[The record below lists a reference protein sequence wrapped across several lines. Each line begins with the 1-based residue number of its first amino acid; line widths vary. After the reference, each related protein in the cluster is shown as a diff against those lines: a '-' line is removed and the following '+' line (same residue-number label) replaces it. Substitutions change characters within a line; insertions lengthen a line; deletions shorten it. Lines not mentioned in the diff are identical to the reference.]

1 MSTMSKLS
9 TANGSRILRMA
20 LAIAAIGALIP
31 AAYGEVAIPA
41 APAASPGLSPTP
53 PGAKPQMAGTTAT
66 TTATASATATA
77 TAAAMSP
84 PPKVVHRA
92 PRAKAMPAQAML
104 DTAGGH
110 ADVSRNMALAEG
122 KSTLMHLPFPVARV
136 SVGDPRIADVI
147 LLNTTDVY
155 LLGKSV
161 GTTNLIVWNRNNE
174 ASIIDLSVSIDSSLL
189 QARLS
194 TLLPNEKDLHVTVA
208 GDTLILSGM
217 VSDTVKADQA
227 MSLAN
232 AYAQRGS
239 RPATGTAAA
248 AGAGAAPA
256 PAAGGPADPSGGPA
270 PSPRVINL
278 MSIAAPQQ
286 VMLEVKVAEVS
297 KTLVD
302 QLGASLGI
310 NKTIGSWSYSLL
322 SSLLSNNPSGLSGAS
337 KNNFFNLDAQKRD
350 GLIKVL
356 AEPNIMAISGQEASF
371 LAGGKIF
378 IPVSQTNNGGTPT
391 ITLEEKEFGVAV
403 KFTPTVLEGGRIN
416 LKVSPEVSDL
426 NKEGIGITAT
436 GISTTAILPSFTT
449 RRATTTVQL
458 FDGQSFA
465 IGGLIKNN
473 VTSNIKALPGLGEV
487 PVLGALF
494 RSTDFQTD
502 RSELVFII
510 TPHLVKPLPADYKL
524 PTDEYIPPTRGD
536 VFLQGK
542 MEGRAPAPQPMPVPA
557 PASMPPQAAMPA
569 PVPPAMP
576 VATPALSNDDLP
588 QYRAVPK
595 ADAVTPSASIID
607 DLK

>member
-9 TANGSRILRMA
+9 TANGGRILRMA
-20 LAIAAIGALIP
+20 LAIAAIGALTP
-31 AAYGEVAIPA
+31 AAHGEAG
-41 APAASPGLSPTP
+41 APATSPGLSTTP
-53 PGAKPQMAGTTAT
+53 PGATPAPAAASAA
-66 TTATASATATA
+66 ATA
-77 TAAAMSP
+77 P
-84 PPKVVHRA
+84 PPKVARRA
-92 PRAKAMPAQAML
+92 PRVKPVAQQAML
-104 DTAGGH
+104 DTAGGRMEL
-110 ADVSRNMALAEG
+110 SRNMALAEG

-174 ASIIDLSVSIDSSLL
+174 ASIIDLSVSIDASLL

-194 TLLPNEKDLHVTVA
+194 ELLPNEKELRVTVA
-208 GDTLILSGM
+208 GDTLILSGV

-239 RPATGTAAA
+239 RPAAGAAV
-248 AGAGAAPA
+248 AGAAPA
-256 PAAGGPADPSGGPA
+256 AAGAAPDPSGGPSA
-270 PSPRVINL
+270 SPRVINL
-278 MSIAAPQQ
+278 MAIAAPQQ

-302 QLGASLGI
+302 QLGANLGLS
-310 NKTIGSWSYSLL
+310 KTIGGWTYSLL
-322 SSLLSNNPSGLSGAS
+322 SNLLSNNPSGFNAS
-337 KNNFFNLDAQKRD
+337 NSRNGNFLGLDAQKRD

-473 VTSNIKALPGLGEV
+473 VTSNVKALPGLGEV

-510 TPHLVKPLPADYKL
+510 TPHLVKPLPPDYKL
-524 PTDEYIPPTRGD
+524 PTDPYVQPTRGD
-536 VFLQGK
+536 MFMQGK
-542 MEGRAPAPQPMPVPA
+542 MEGTAPAPAPA
-557 PASMPPQAAMPA
+557 PAPLPQPAPMPLPASAPPAAMAA

-576 VATPALSNDDLP
+576 LAMPVATPTVTTNDLP

-595 ADAVTPSASIID
+595 ADAATSSASIID

>member
-9 TANGSRILRMA
+9 TANGGRILRMA

-31 AAYGEVAIPA
+31 AAHGEAG
-41 APAASPGLSPTP
+41 APATSPGLSTTP
-53 PGAKPQMAGTTAT
+53 PGTPAPASAAAAAT
-66 TTATASATATA
+66 T
-77 TAAAMSP
+77 P
-84 PPKVVHRA
+84 PPKVVHRT
-92 PRAKAMPAQAML
+92 PRMKPVAQQAML
-104 DTAGGH
+104 DTAGGR

-174 ASIIDLSVSIDSSLL
+174 ASIIDLSVSIDASLL
-189 QARLS
+189 QARLAE
-194 TLLPNEKDLHVTVA
+194 LLPNEKELRVTVA
-208 GDTLILSGM
+208 GDTLILSGV

-239 RPATGTAAA
+239 RPAAGAAA
-248 AGAGAAPA
+248 AGAPPAVAGAAP
-256 PAAGGPADPSGGPA
+256 DPSGGPSA
-270 PSPRVINL
+270 SPRVINL
-278 MSIAAPQQ
+278 MAIAAPQQ

-302 QLGASLGI
+302 QLGANLGLS
-310 NKTIGSWSYSLL
+310 KTIGGWTYSLL
-322 SSLLSNNPSGLSGAS
+322 SNLLSNNPSGISAS
-337 KNNFFNLDAQKRD
+337 NSRNGNFLGLDAQKRD

-510 TPHLVKPLPADYKL
+510 TPHLVKPLPPDYKL
-524 PTDEYIPPTRGD
+524 PTDPYVQPTRGD
-536 VFLQGK
+536 MFMQGK
-542 MEGRAPAPQPMPVPA
+542 MEGAAPAPAPMPQPAPLPA
-557 PASMPPQAAMPA
+557 PASAPPPAAMAA

-576 VATPALSNDDLP
+576 VATPTVTSNDLP
-588 QYRAVPK
+588 LYRAVPK
-595 ADAVTPSASIID
+595 ADVATSSASIID